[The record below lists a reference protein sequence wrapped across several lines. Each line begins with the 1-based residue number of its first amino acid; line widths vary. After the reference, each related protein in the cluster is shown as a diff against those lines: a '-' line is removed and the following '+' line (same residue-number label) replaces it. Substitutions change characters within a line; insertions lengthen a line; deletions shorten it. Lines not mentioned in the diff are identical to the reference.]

1 MCPSMGMGVLLRHLL
16 PGRNG
21 STHRQHLDNMVINT
35 NISGQQ
41 TANNLRATE
50 ANLKKSLNRISSGV
64 RIVEPRDDAAGLAV
78 ASRMESRL
86 EQLDGAQSN
95 LLNMSSYMQ
104 SQEGTLK
111 NTGRVLQRMG
121 ELTLLHK
128 DQSKSAE
135 DRELYNKEFTQ
146 LKEVYGQLIAHKF
159 NDVPLFGA
167 SSANQVTNS
176 EGTLVTLIQ
185 ITTPTTAS
193 LPNINDA
200 TVPPAITI
208 AIDSVAQ
215 RRAEVGSNL
224 ARVDAELD
232 QLSTLEENTGQ
243 SLSRIRDADIAI
255 EATEFARLQILS
267 KAGTKTLHD
276 ANHLNGGLVA
286 TLLSNM

>member
-1 MCPSMGMGVLLRHLL
+1 M
-16 PGRNG
+16 
-21 STHRQHLDNMVINT
+21 
-35 NISGQQ
+35 
-41 TANNLRATE
+41 
-50 ANLKKSLNRISSGV
+50 
-64 RIVEPRDDAAGLAV
+64 
-78 ASRMESRL
+78 
-86 EQLDGAQSN
+86 
-95 LLNMSSYMQ
+95 
-104 SQEGTLK
+104 
-111 NTGRVLQRMG
+111 
-121 ELTLLHK
+121 
-128 DQSKSAE
+128 
-135 DRELYNKEFTQ
+135 
-146 LKEVYGQLIAHKF
+146 
-159 NDVPLFGA
+159 
-167 SSANQVTNS
+167 TNS

-185 ITTPTTAS
+185 ITTPTVAS

-232 QLSTLEENTGQ
+232 QLITLEANTGQ

-286 TLLSNM
+286 TLLSNT